1 MEFAVTVRDG
11 VVSEAS
17 FPSTFLSCCTTSSSV
32 TFGSVNW
39 KSSTLLQQEAIY
51 FVWIKSQD

>member
-1 MEFAVTVRDG
+1 MEFAATERDG

-32 TFGSVNW
+32 TSW
-39 KSSTLLQQEAIY
+39 EC
-51 FVWIKSQD
+51 